1 MAERPG
7 LENNHGDG
15 LATVRMS
22 ESSGQPDDGVVIRRI
37 LGGAVDDFGLLV
49 QRHKDRVGGIV
60 ASRVRPGDVDGVAQ
74 QVFVRAFKSL
84 ASFSGKVPFE
94 NWLSRL
100 AVCCCHDYWREK
112 MREEARIVRH
122 DGDISFLDWVEQV
135 ANADSEGALAG
146 IAAKEE
152 SLLALEKAMGR
163 LDADERWLLEA
174 HYYEGM
180 PLKEAA
186 ATLGWSLV
194 KTKVKAMRAR
204 HKLRKS
210 IDELIE
216 GYAK

>member
-1 MAERPG
+1 MAESPEVFKSRNG
-7 LENNHGDG
+7 ENGKG
-15 LATVRMS
+15 VF
-22 ESSGQPDDGVVIRRI
+22 PDDLALVHRV
-37 LGGAVDDFGLLV
+37 LEGAVDDFGLLV

-60 ASRVRPGDVDGVAQ
+60 AARVRPGDVDGVAQ
-74 QVFVRAFKSL
+74 QAFVRAFKAL

-112 MREEARIVRH
+112 LREEARIVRQ
-122 DGDISFLDWVEQV
+122 DGDPGFLDWAEQV
-135 ANADSEGALAG
+135 ANADSEGALASL
-146 IAAKEE
+146 AAKEE

-163 LDADERWLLEA
+163 LDGDERWLLEA

-204 HKLRKS
+204 RKLRKS
-210 IDELIE
+210 IDELTE